1 MEKTSKLVVGLLFVI
16 LFINVVIG
24 LFGNSDLRDLRKKLK
39 DISQDTKD
47 LIKQLEESKNIV
59 SSIRA
64 DLSVFKATLKG
75 TDSLVLINDARKRR
89 DEETNYKK
97 KAEIQKEIDRLMGK
111 LSSDTTTTIPTK
123 PGKNQ

>member
-111 LSSDTTTTIPTK
+111 LSLDTTTTIPTK